1 MKNHLNKGYLYVF
14 AAGCLWGTLGLFVN
28 LLGNYGISGGTVV
41 FLRMT
46 TATLWIVPFMLLT
59 GGTKLFRI
67 DRKGLLLCVVL
78 GVICQALFNYSYT
91 EAINHIGVATAA
103 VLLYTSPVFVSI
115 MSRIFFRE
123 AIGIR
128 KVAGLIVN
136 VIGCALTVTGG
147 NFTGVT
153 IGYGVLI
160 GIAAGFLYSL
170 MTIFGTVAKDYD
182 TTTVTFYSFLF
193 AAIAMGITAN
203 PWEEV
208 ASAGSPAFFAAAF
221 AYGLITA
228 VMAYFIYMKGLSM
241 NLETSKVPV
250 IASVETIVAAVIGFA
265 VFQEDLSLWKLAG
278 IILVLASIGIMNLG
292 AAGKDASE
300 EKN

>member
-1 MKNHLNKGYLYVF
+1 MKHHFNKGYLYIF
-14 AAGCLWGTLGLFVN
+14 IAGCLWGTIGLFIG
-28 LLGNYGISGGTVV
+28 LLGNFGVSGGAVV

-46 TATLWIVPFMLLT
+46 TAAIWTVPFMLLT
-59 GGTKLFRI
+59 GGKKLFRI
-67 DRKGLLLCVVL
+67 DRRGLLLCAIL
-78 GVICQALFNYSYT
+78 GVICQAMFNYAYT
-91 EAINHIGVATAA
+91 EAVGSVGVATAA

-123 AIGIR
+123 AIGMR

-136 VIGCALTVTGG
+136 IIGCALTVTGG
-147 NFTGVT
+147 DFTGVT
-153 IGYGVLI
+153 IGYGVFI

-193 AAIAMGITAN
+193 AAIAISLAN
-203 PWEEV
+203 PWEDII
-208 ASAGSPAFFAAAF
+208 SAASPAFFAAAF

-250 IASVETIVAAVIGFA
+250 IASVETIVEAFIGFA
-265 VFQEDLSLWKLAG
+265 VFREDLSLWKLAG
-278 IILVLASIGIMNLG
+278 IALVLFSIAIMNLG
-292 AAGKDASE
+292 GKKAVPE
-300 EKN
+300 EKKL

>member
-1 MKNHLNKGYLYVF
+1 M
-14 AAGCLWGTLGLFVN
+14 
-28 LLGNYGISGGTVV
+28 

-59 GGTKLFRI
+59 GGTKLF
-67 DRKGLLLCVVL
+67 
-78 GVICQALFNYSYT
+78 NYAYT

-170 MTIFGTVAKDYD
+170 MTIFGTIAKDYD

-203 PWEEV
+203 PWSEV
-208 ASAGSPAFFAAAF
+208 ASAGSPAFFATAF